1 MNTQEQGMWV
11 TAVAD
16 DTLPAVTRTRDTV
29 PLTLRVEKLGVAAPP
44 MHVQFS
50 YTVTV
55 TGILERLVRVGA
67 DGQPAILIVDGV
79 AYAVPA
85 GTLIEVDAREL
96 R

>member
-1 MNTQEQGMWV
+1 
-11 TAVAD
+11 
-16 DTLPAVTRTRDTV
+16 
-29 PLTLRVEKLGVAAPP
+29 